1 MNKKKKLIIITGP
14 TASGKSDLAI
24 DFAHRYKSPIVSCDS
39 RQIYKELLIGTAPPT
54 PEQLAEIKHY
64 FIFSHSIFD
73 HYTAGKYELEALSLL
88 NELFENHNTLIMAGG
103 SGLYIDAL
111 CKGIDDFPATDLV
124 LRKDLCERLKEEGLE
139 KLRLELESLDP
150 ESYNIIDKA
159 NPQRVIRALEVC
171 IATGK
176 KFSSF
181 KTASAKKRDFEI
193 EYVVTDISRDALYD
207 RINKRVDKMM
217 ENGLLK
223 EAQSLYEHK
232 DLTALKTVGY
242 KELFDFIDGK
252 FSLDEAVN
260 MIKQDTRR
268 YAKRQVT
275 WCKKYL

>member
-1 MNKKKKLIIITGP
+1 MNKRKKLIIITGP